1 MEGRHEWGKVRMD
14 SSGLN
19 RYKLNP
25 SEDRFVKSIQQVF
38 NEKHML
44 TDKEEEKLE
53 GFYREKSR
61 LVADRNLYS
70 PKTNATPGEKK
81 FEELVQKSRVEVLP
95 SL

>member
-1 MEGRHEWGKVRMD
+1 MNKARLEWIL
-14 SSGLN
+14 SGLG
-19 RYKLNP
+19 RYKLSP
-25 SEDRFVKSIQQVF
+25 AEDRFVKSIQQAF
-38 NEKHML
+38 NEKNKL

-81 FEELVQKSRVEVLP
+81 FRRTRPKITR
-95 SL
+95 

>member
-1 MEGRHEWGKVRMD
+1 MNKARLEWIL
-14 SSGLN
+14 SGLD
-19 RYKLNP
+19 RYKLSP
-25 SEDRFVKSIQQVF
+25 TEDRFVKSIQQVF

-70 PKTNATPGEKK
+70 PKTIATPGEKK
-81 FEELVQKSRVEVLP
+81 FRRTRPKITR
-95 SL
+95 

>member
-1 MEGRHEWGKVRMD
+1 MNKARLEWIL
-14 SSGLN
+14 SGLD
-19 RYKLNP
+19 RYKLSP
-25 SEDRFVKSIQQVF
+25 TEDRFVKSIQQVF

-70 PKTNATPGEKK
+70 PKTIATPGEKK
-81 FEELVQKSRVEVLP
+81 FRRTRPKMPR
-95 SL
+95 